1 MPTSSLLTRKRLR
14 AMIRMRVMEANMAVA
29 NVVEV
34 VVVLAILYVA
44 YRFYQK
50 RG

>member
-1 MPTSSLLTRKRLR
+1 MGVL
-14 AMIRMRVMEANMAVA
+14 EANMTVA

-50 RG
+50 TGLIAMKSGGVPVKSSQVS

>member
-1 MPTSSLLTRKRLR
+1 MT
-14 AMIRMRVMEANMAVA
+14 VA

-44 YRFYQK
+44 YRFYFG
-50 RG
+50 RSSWSYALANN